1 MIELGVREFRERFS
15 AVVNGTDFVVIKNNG
30 REVGT
35 YMPIVWKP
43 DLAAARIAAK
53 EVTAA
58 QEELR
63 ARGTDPDAEM
73 AKLGMTPF
81 GEPLTDA

>member
-35 YMPIVWKP
+35 YMPVVWKP
-43 DLAAARIAAK
+43 DLAAARIAAQ
-53 EVTAA
+53 EISAA
-58 QEELR
+58 QDELR
-63 ARGTDPDAEM
+63 AQGVDLDAEM
-73 AKLGMTPF
+73 AALGMTPF
-81 GEPLTDA
+81 GEPLDDA